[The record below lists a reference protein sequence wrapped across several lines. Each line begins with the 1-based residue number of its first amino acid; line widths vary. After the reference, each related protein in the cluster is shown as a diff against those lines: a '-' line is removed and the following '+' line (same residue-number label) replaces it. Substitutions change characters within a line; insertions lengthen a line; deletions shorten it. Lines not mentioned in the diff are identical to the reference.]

1 MCLGIDVRGLLH
13 FLVPEG
19 GWLKHPSASEGK
31 LDAFRSF
38 ESAARFFKFSTAW
51 FCLSVV
57 VQQLVVILVLF
68 QEKSVHPS
76 TLSFWDSQLIGKVPD
91 AGKD

>member
-1 MCLGIDVRGLLH
+1 MVLFSSLWVTYPGGMGFDFNVIAPLLPSHCSVSFVPGTWGI
-13 FLVPEG
+13 
-19 GWLKHPSASEGK
+19 
-31 LDAFRSF
+31 
-38 ESAARFFKFSTAW
+38 FFVHSNIL
-51 FCLSVV
+51 LSVV